1 MTNPTWHFEKMS
13 RAGSITGQAV
23 VDSLTGADL
32 SVEEVFAREALQNS
46 CDATLPNLPTRI
58 MIKEIPVSTQCNDVI
73 EYEDKLS
80 NHVSHSINVR
90 KNRDHTQKHVIIE
103 DYNTC
108 GLGGSLVDAN
118 ETDHF
123 MRLVY
128 HNATGL
134 SKKGLGAGT
143 GGSFGRGKAAYPYAS
158 DINTVFYYS
167 VFKNEHNE
175 SDCRLIGVSYSKEY
189 FVDSVQMTGRAFW
202 GIRNAE
208 EDDFFVAPLTG
219 SSAHEYAEKIGFR
232 RRADN
237 ELGTSILI
245 MNCPVNLSDLCRA
258 IELWWWPRLTDEL
271 LHVGIKDLDDNPYY
285 LQYRSDIIL
294 NKYVTIYEAIKTHM
308 YGNDIS
314 SVVIK
319 EDNITY
325 GELAYSI
332 IDSDKSYQVDADDDI
347 KMNSIALIR
356 GPKMVVTY
364 LSPRRISNKNFGCGI
379 FMASNDSGI
388 DSFFKRSEPPAHDQ
402 WSHKS
407 ERLDEQEKVTL
418 SKIKQRIAKLFRD
431 FVNKEDNNNTNDVD
445 YHGRELERQIGAIL
459 GGSKG
464 LKPQPNTSRGDAVSI
479 TNKKSQKKKIDSNF
493 TRHEVSFSISLRREY
508 DKDNSLADVDVITQL
523 AARGSVGSALQ
534 IAYSNIEVDGQSVA
548 LNENGVIRLNI
559 SKKPIKFKYVT
570 HPVDSIFQTES
581 SIVVKII
588 ESENK

>member
-13 RAGSITGQAV
+13 RAGGITGQAV

-58 MIKEIPVSTQCNDVI
+58 MIKEIPVSTQSNDVI

-108 GLGGSLVDAN
+108 GLGGSLIDAN

-189 FVDSVQMTGRAFW
+189 VVDSVQMTGRAFW
-202 GIRNAE
+202 GIRNVE
-208 EDDFFVAPLTG
+208 EDDFFVAPLNG

-245 MNCPVNLSDLCRA
+245 MNCPVNLSDLRRA
-258 IELWWWPRLTDEL
+258 IEIWWWPRLTDNL
-271 LHVGIKDLDDNPYY
+271 LHIKIEDIDDN
-285 LQYRSDIIL
+285 QYSLEYKSDIII
-294 NKYVTIYEAIKTHM
+294 NKYVTIYEAMKTSM
-308 YGNDIS
+308 YGHGIS
-314 SVVIK
+314 SVVTK
-319 EDNITY
+319 ENNIIY
-325 GELAYSI
+325 GELAYAI
-332 IDSDKSYQVDADDDI
+332 IDFDKSYQVDSDDGI

-364 LSPRRISNKNFGCGI
+364 LSPQGISNKHFGCGI
-379 FMASNDSGI
+379 FLAANDSSI

-402 WSHKS
+402 WSYKS
-407 ERLDEQEKVTL
+407 ERLEESEQAVLKR
-418 SKIKQRIAKLFRD
+418 IRRQIAKLFRD
-431 FVNKEDNNNTNDVD
+431 FVNKEENNNTNDVD
-445 YHGRELERQIGAIL
+445 YHGRELERQLGAIL

-464 LKPQPNTSRGDAVSI
+464 LKPQPNTNRGDAVSI
-479 TNKKSQKKKIDSNF
+479 TNKKSRKNKIDDNF
-493 TRHEVSFSISLRREY
+493 AQHELLFSISLRDGY
-508 DKDNSLADVDVITQL
+508 DKDNSTADVAVNTQL

-534 IAYSNIEVDGQSVA
+534 ITYSNIEVDGQSVA
-548 LNENGVIRLNI
+548 LNENGMVRLNI
-559 SKKPIKFKYVT
+559 SKTPIKLKYVT

-581 SIVVKII
+581 SVVVKII
-588 ESENK
+588 ESRKK

>member
-1 MTNPTWHFEKMS
+1 MTTPTWHFEKMARS
-13 RAGSITGQAV
+13 GSITGQAV

-58 MIKEIPVSTQCNDVI
+58 VIKEIPVSTQCYDVI
-73 EYEDKLS
+73 EYNQKLS
-80 NHVSHSINVR
+80 HHVSHSINAR

-108 GLGGSLVDAN
+108 GLGGSLTTSND
-118 ETDHF
+118 TDHF

-134 SKKGLGAGT
+134 SKQGLSTGT
-143 GGSFGRGKAAYPYAS
+143 GGSFGRGKAAYPYSS
-158 DINTVFYYS
+158 DINSVFYYS
-167 VFKNEHNE
+167 VFKNEQNE

-189 FVDSVQMTGRAFW
+189 VVGGLQRTGRAFW
-202 GIRNAE
+202 GIESING
-208 EDDFFVAPLTG
+208 DGFFVEPLTG

-232 RRADN
+232 RRSDD

-271 LHVGIKDLDDNPYY
+271 LHVEIMDLNNTPYY
-285 LQYRSDIIL
+285 LQYKSDIVL
-294 NKYVTIYEAIKTHM
+294 NKYVTIYEAMKTNM
-308 YGNDIS
+308 YSAGIS
-314 SVVIK
+314 SAVIK
-319 EDNITY
+319 EDDVIY
-325 GELAYSI
+325 GELAHSI
-332 IDSDKSYQVDADDDI
+332 IDADQSYQECEDDI
-347 KMNSIALIR
+347 KLNSIALIR

-364 LSPRRISNKNFGCGI
+364 LVPRRMSNKKFGCGI
-379 FMASNDSGI
+379 FLSANDSQI

-407 ERLDEQEKVTL
+407 ERLNESE
-418 SKIKQRIAKLFRD
+418 KQRLQNIKSRIARIFRD
-431 FVNKEDNNNTNDVD
+431 FVNKEENSNTNDVD

-464 LKPQPNTSRGDAVSI
+464 LKPQPNTTRGDAVSI
-479 TNKKSQKKKIDSNF
+479 THKKTHIDKIDENF
-493 TRHEVSFSISLRREY
+493 VRHEVLFSVSLRRDYTEE
-508 DKDNSLADVDVITQL
+508 NAFADVTVSTQL
-523 AARGSVGSALQ
+523 AARGSIGSSLQ
-534 IAYSNIEVDGQSVA
+534 IPFGHIEADGKVVSP
-548 LNENGVIRLNI
+548 NTDGVIRLKI
-559 SKKPIKFKYVT
+559 SKKPMKFRYVT

-588 ESENK
+588 ESGN